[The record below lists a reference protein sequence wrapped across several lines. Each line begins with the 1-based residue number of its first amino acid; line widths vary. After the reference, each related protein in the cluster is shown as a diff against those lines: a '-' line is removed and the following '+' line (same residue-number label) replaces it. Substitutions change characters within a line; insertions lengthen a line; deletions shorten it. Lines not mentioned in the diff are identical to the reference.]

1 MKQQLLLL
9 EDVDGLGKSGEIV
22 FARPGFI
29 RNFLL
34 PKKKAIIADKN
45 TLRMQNRLQEKRREK
60 AIQDLAI
67 SKEIAAILKDYVM
80 EFYVK
85 VDPEGNMYGSV
96 TIIDLM
102 KKAEEKGLALE
113 KKNFPSPNFS
123 LRELGNHK
131 ILLKLKEGEEAVMQV
146 NIVSEAELA

>member
-22 FARPGFI
+22 FARPGFV

-34 PKKKAIIADKN
+34 PQKKAIIADKN
-45 TLRMQNRLQEKRREK
+45 TVRMQGRLQEKRREK
-60 AIQDLAI
+60 AVKDLAM

-96 TIIDLM
+96 TISDLI
-102 KKAEEKGLALE
+102 KKAEEKGLSLE
-113 KKNFPSPNFS
+113 RKNFPSLNFS
-123 LRELGNHK
+123 IRGLGSHK
-131 ILLKLKEGEEAVMQV
+131 VLLKLKEGEEAFIHV
-146 NIVSEAELA
+146 NVLSEAELI

>member
-34 PKKKAIIADKN
+34 PKRKAIIADKN

-96 TIIDLM
+96 TVVDLM
-102 KKAEEKGLALE
+102 KKAEEKGLTLE

-123 LRELGNHK
+123 LRELGNHR
-131 ILLKLKEGEEAVMQV
+131 ILLKLKEGEEAIMQV
-146 NIVSEAELA
+146 NIVSEAELV